1 MYLNAVILNPDLGH
15 KTKDRAMV
23 IIGFPKAMIF
33 TSKQGRKGL
42 NPLDCFV
49 TQRGK
54 LRLVFGGHDAGYDEP
69 ETQEGAPKPDSPKPK
84 APTLE
89 EVRGVLADKASDG
102 HREAVQA
109 LLQKHG
115 AKRLSDIAPVEF
127 GALIAEARAIQ

>member
-1 MYLNAVILNPDLGH
+1 MASDKAQQLGNDLACLAASISEIAE
-15 KTKDRAMV
+15 K
-23 IIGFPKAMIF
+23 IKAMHDF
-33 TSKQGRKGL
+33 
-42 NPLDCFV
+42 D
-49 TQRGK
+49 
-54 LRLVFGGHDAGYDEP
+54 HDAAYDEP
-69 ETQEGAPKPDSPKPK
+69 EPQVDAPKPNPPKPK

-115 AKRLSDIAPVEF
+115 AKRLSDIDPSAF

>member
-1 MYLNAVILNPDLGH
+1 MALNKARQLGNDLACLAASISEIAEKI
-15 KTKDRAMV
+15 KTMQ
-23 IIGFPKAMIF
+23 GFDHA
-33 TSKQGRKGL
+33 
-42 NPLDCFV
+42 
-49 TQRGK
+49 
-54 LRLVFGGHDAGYDEP
+54 AGYNEP
-69 ETQEGAPKPDSPKPK
+69 EPQEDAPKPDPPKPK

-115 AKRLSDIAPVEF
+115 AKRLSDIDSSAF